1 MPAKKR
7 VKSKKA
13 HSKKTSDNELKQLK
27 KEFDAIDIDHSG
39 ELDVLELTRFMDKN
53 KFESEFATL
62 AVKIFDTDG
71 NGQISFDE
79 FVQFTRALSRLD
91 QEPDLLHKMLF
102 QTLDKDR
109 SGDLDEDEIL
119 SFINSF
125 SPEPVSDEDV
135 LNIIDNLDKNGD
147 GKLSYEELMSI
158 FQQ

>member
-79 FVQFTRALSRLD
+79 FVEFTKALAKLDKDPIVLQRL
-91 QEPDLLHKMLF
+91 LF
-102 QTLDKDR
+102 STLDKDN
-109 SGDLDEDEIL
+109 SGELDNKEIY
-119 SFINSF
+119 SFLNYF
-125 SPEPVSDEDV
+125 SPEPITEEDV
-135 LNIIDNLDKNGD
+135 QNIIDNLDEDEN
-147 GKLSYEELMSI
+147 GKLSFDELMKA
-158 FQQ
+158 FQH